1 MSSVR
6 FIRISNRP
14 AVFDSRI
21 VRMAREMSPETV
33 ILTDD
38 LWGVSLRAWISG
50 MDRATGKTYPT
61 KDFKKLIRIAVM
73 AGNDM
78 FMITYPKKAEEMV
91 NYLERLAKYNST
103 YRKRIEESAA
113 RILKMKYRAGLL
125 EL

>member
-1 MSSVR
+1 
-6 FIRISNRP
+6 
-14 AVFDSRI
+14 
-21 VRMAREMSPETV
+21 MSPETV

-113 RILKMKYRAGLL
+113 RILKMKYKAGML
-125 EL
+125 

>member
-113 RILKMKYRAGLL
+113 RILKMKYKAGML
-125 EL
+125 